1 MSNDLRYCSLLLDFA
16 PHAQLLTRYDMATRQ
31 HREVGHHMGQY
42 ARETEDGAEFHCLG
56 TERGGTV
63 THSTS
68 EQCGPFYPATLYL
81 TGEDEMGEQLSTAIL
96 TVVAARIWSADQRSL
111 KRIVLP
117 KGYVNGKATWWYGL
131 QFERA
136 GEWWHTRQTH
146 LAKLFS
152 PPACEVLKRGQGRE
166 VFIEDM
172 YTWLAAG
179 FPSVDKW
186 LEWAPRAGEHIT
198 NKETGISERVVFL
211 DGNLA
216 CREDGTPICIWR
228 FQDGLNNLHTW
239 DSKQAGPEA
248 P

>member
-1 MSNDLRYCSLLLDFA
+1 MSNALRWCSLMLDFA
-16 PHAQLLTRYDMATRQ
+16 PHAQLLARYDMATQ
-31 HREVGHHMGQY
+31 QLQEVGHRMGQY

-56 TERGGTV
+56 VERNGAV
-63 THSTS
+63 THSAA
-68 EQCGPFYPATLYL
+68 ERCGPFYPATLHL
-81 TGEDEMGEQLSTAIL
+81 TGEDGVGDQLSMAIL
-96 TVVAARIWSADQRSL
+96 TVVASRIWSFDCRRL
-111 KRIVLP
+111 KRVVLP

-136 GEWWHTRQTH
+136 GEWWYMRQAH
-146 LAKLFS
+146 LAELFS
-152 PPACEVLKRGQGRE
+152 PPACEVTKRGQGWE

-179 FPSVDKW
+179 FPSMHHW
-186 LEWAPRAGEHIT
+186 LDYAPKAGECII
-198 NKETGISERVVFL
+198 NKETGGSERVAFL

-239 DSKQAGPEA
+239 ESKQDGPEA